1 MGDVLGAAFREDRF
15 GAGLLAAF
23 GAGLLAAF
31 GAAFFRDVDAL
42 EGFLAADGFFRDE
55 PDEVSVFTEVGAD
68 VRFDAS
74 GRFSTRDPEE
84 S

>member
-1 MGDVLGAAFREDRF
+1 MGEVLGAAFREDRF

-23 GAGLLAAF
+23 GAGLL
-31 GAAFFRDVDAL
+31 AAFFRDVDAL

-55 PDEVSVFTEVGAD
+55 PDEVSVFTGVGAD